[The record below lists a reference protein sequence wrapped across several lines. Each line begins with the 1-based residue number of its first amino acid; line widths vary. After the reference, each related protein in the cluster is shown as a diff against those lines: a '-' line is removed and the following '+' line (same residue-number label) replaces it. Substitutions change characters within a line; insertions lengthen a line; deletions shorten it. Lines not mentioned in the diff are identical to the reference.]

1 MQKYLKPP
9 PADNEILVAL
19 YGYKKI
25 FRSVGF
31 FTACMNLL
39 LLVPSIY
46 MLEVYDRVLTSR
58 NEFTL
63 LMLSLIIL
71 LLYVIYAALDAIR
84 SHTVIEVG
92 KKIDAELNHRTYTAA
107 FEQNLKVRGGNAG
120 QALNDLTTIR
130 QFVTGPSLYAF
141 FDAPWFPFYLVVIF
155 LFNGW
160 LGLFSTVCVLILIV
174 LAFLNESV
182 THEPLSEAS
191 TLSVQSSNIA
201 SNNLRQ
207 AEVLESMGML
217 PALRDRWFALHSKF
231 LHMQAVASQRA
242 ATMGAMTKF
251 FRTLMQ
257 SLALGFAAFLVLEN
271 KLSPGMMI
279 AATILLGKA
288 TAPVEMVIG
297 SWKQWRGVV
306 SSYDRLKK
314 LLSDNPPRVV
324 GMSLPRPKGFLSM
337 EGVYA
342 APPGVTKPVL
352 KNITFA
358 IEPGDVLGV
367 IGPSAAGKSTLAR
380 VAVGIWPSTPN
391 AARIDGADVYRWNK
405 DELGPAL
412 GYVPQDIEVFPG
424 TVSENIARFREFQP
438 EDVIAAAQSA
448 GVHDM
453 ILHFPEGYDT
463 RIGDSGVGLSGGQ
476 KQRLALARALYG
488 KPNLVVLDEPNS
500 NLDEVGEAALVR
512 AIQELQARKASV
524 IVITHRIPILQVT
537 NKLLLLQDGNA
548 RMFGPT
554 AQVMQALQGKPVATP
569 ETAPGAEQVST
580 QAAPVAAVKP
590 RKRIARKPSKVVD
603 MVDEVQDSSTEAIL
617 EKPAEAA

>member
-141 FDAPWFPFYLVVIF
+141 FDAPWFPFYLIVIF

-424 TVSENIARFREFQP
+424 TVSENIARFKEFQP

-463 RIGDSGVGLSGGQ
+463 RIGDGGVGLSGGQ

>member
-463 RIGDSGVGLSGGQ
+463 RIGDGGVGLSGGQ

>member
-141 FDAPWFPFYLVVIF
+141 FDAPWFPFYLIVIF

-463 RIGDSGVGLSGGQ
+463 RIGDGGVGLSGGQ

>member
-107 FEQNLKVRGGNAG
+107 FEQNLKVKGGNAG

-141 FDAPWFPFYLVVIF
+141 FDAPWFPFYLIVIF

-463 RIGDSGVGLSGGQ
+463 RIGDGGVGLSGGQ

>member
-324 GMSLPRPKGFLSM
+324 GMSLPRPKGYLSM

-463 RIGDSGVGLSGGQ
+463 RIGDGGVGLSGGQ